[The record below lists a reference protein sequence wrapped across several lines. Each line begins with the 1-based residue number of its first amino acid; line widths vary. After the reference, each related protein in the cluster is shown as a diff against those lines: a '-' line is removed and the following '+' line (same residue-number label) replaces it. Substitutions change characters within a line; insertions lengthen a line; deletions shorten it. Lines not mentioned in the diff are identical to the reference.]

1 MQTEKIDP
9 TPEEGRALDG
19 APCVC
24 CGKPSDYIDEADG
37 SPVCEACYAEIDEEE
52 DDELPDNGEDD
63 RGFRERRGLL

>member
-9 TPEEGRALDG
+9 TPDEGRALDG

-37 SPVCEACYAEIDEEE
+37 SPVCEACDAEIASVEDPPEEPE
-52 DDELPDNGEDD
+52 EDD